1 MPICSCSYYYGRMTD
16 HPFDNDFGI
25 TSAQK
30 EQFSRDG
37 FVKLEGFLNSS
48 VVDMLLDQV
57 DAESS
62 RGAGDAPPPKPGR
75 RFSNMQHFLAT
86 DKKEVFGLI
95 QRPYFQRGLTELAGR
110 DLFLTYDLSFEISKS
125 VDKGLPWHAGVSTFG
140 LHYAEDFGC
149 TLWAP
154 LHPIDTNGQR
164 GGIACVPLHVLSAE
178 FVHTT
183 DLALVEVIRARERAG
198 RRTSPQEYRDLRNE
212 LLNSPVMDELCN
224 VHMVEYDF
232 APGDALL
239 FTKNV
244 VHRSIVLG
252 EGELPRRAAYAMR
265 FIDAASRYD
274 MNRAQT
280 LHFPSEQYGEG
291 LFPYRQI
298 TSDYVEI
305 GKAGAKDGDLVS
317 QCAYFS
323 DRDLRMVV
331 GA

>member
-1 MPICSCSYYYGRMTD
+1 MTV
-16 HPFDNDFGI
+16 HVFDNEFVI
-25 TSAQK
+25 TNEQK
-30 EQFSRDG
+30 KQFARDG
-37 FVKLEGFLNSS
+37 FVKLKGFLNPD
-48 VVDMLLDQV
+48 VVAMLLDQV
-57 DAESS
+57 GVDSGSGTSNA
-62 RGAGDAPPPKPGR
+62 APPQPGR

-86 DKKEVFGLI
+86 AKKEVFGLV
-95 QRPYFQRGLTELAGR
+95 QRPYFQQSLTDLTER
-110 DLFLTYDLSFEISKS
+110 DLFLTYDLSFEIEQS

-140 LHYAEDFGC
+140 LHFAEDFGC

-154 LHPIDTNGQR
+154 LHPIDSNGQR

-198 RRTSPQEYRDLRNE
+198 TPTSPQDYRDLRNQI
-212 LLNSPVMDELCN
+212 LNSPVMDELCD

-232 APGDALL
+232 DPGDALL

-252 EGELPRRAAYAMR
+252 PGELPRRAAYAMR

-274 MNRAQT
+274 LNRAQT
-280 LHFPSEQYGEG
+280 LHSPSQQYGEG

-305 GKAGAKDGDLVS
+305 AKAGAKDGDLVS

-323 DRDLRMVV
+323 DRDQRMVTKTPV
-331 GA
+331 

>member
-1 MPICSCSYYYGRMTD
+1 MTD

-25 TSAQK
+25 TGAQK

-212 LLNSPVMDELCN
+212 LLNSPVMDELCD

-274 MNRAQT
+274 LNRAQT

>member
-1 MPICSCSYYYGRMTD
+1 MAD
-16 HPFDNDFGI
+16 HPFDNEFVI

-37 FVKLEGFLNSS
+37 FVKLEGFLNDS
-48 VVDMLLDQV
+48 VVAMLLDQV
-57 DAESS
+57 DAESGS
-62 RGAGDAPPPKPGR
+62 GTSNASPPQPGR
-75 RFSNMQHFLAT
+75 RFSNMQHFLAAA
-86 DKKEVFGLI
+86 KKEVFGLI
-95 QRPYFQRGLTELAGR
+95 QRPYFQQALTGVTGR
-110 DLFLTYDLSFEISKS
+110 DLFLTYDLSFEIEKS

-154 LHPIDTNGQR
+154 LHPIDSSGQR

-198 RRTSPQEYRDLRNE
+198 SRTSPQEYRDLRNE
-212 LLNSPVMDELCN
+212 ILNSPVMDEICD

-232 APGDALL
+232 EPGDALL

-265 FIDAASRYD
+265 FIDATSRYD
-274 MNRAQT
+274 LNRART
-280 LHFPSEQYGEG
+280 LHFPSVQYGEG

-305 GKAGAKDGDLVS
+305 AEAGAKDGDLVS

-323 DRDLRMVV
+323 DRDQRTVSRTPELI
-331 GA
+331 ADSAPSP